1 MQELWAAA
9 SPPPSKL
16 NPPLSLPCP
25 GSIQYGSSHDKLK
38 VKVLTVF
45 LVVTKK
51 GSPVMLILTSAPC
64 VKPPWWPCP
73 PSAEAGTLSTLHTA
87 AAPSDQ
93 QEPIWPH
100 TSYKDDIGDKNNIYF
115 QFRRGREEGRLT
127 WFLLN
132 FLFFILTTRMLATRR
147 QYASWT
153 KHIRDC
159 TMTLDCLRGHR
170 LIVVRCCGRVVCC
183 FFCDPF
189 ICLNKSLSRVTP
201 NITHPDPAAASS
213 QALSFIFL
221 IKFWFRW
228 DKIEF
233 AADSFKAQN

>member
-1 MQELWAAA
+1 MQRLGELGAAT

-16 NPPLSLPCP
+16 NPPLSLLCP

-64 VKPPWWPCP
+64 VNPSWWPCP
-73 PSAEAGTLSTLHTA
+73 PSAEAGTLSSVYTPQRLQVTSRS
-87 AAPSDQ
+87 PSGRT
-93 QEPIWPH
+93 PV
-100 TSYKDDIGDKNNIYF
+100 TKDDIGDKNNIYF

-132 FLFFILTTRMLATRR
+132 FLFFILTTRMLATQR

-153 KHIRDC
+153 IHIRDC
-159 TMTLDCLRGHR
+159 TMRLDCLRGHR

-213 QALSFIFL
+213 QQPGTVIYFL
-221 IKFWFRW
+221 
-228 DKIEF
+228 D
-233 AADSFKAQN
+233 

>member
-1 MQELWAAA
+1 
-9 SPPPSKL
+9 
-16 NPPLSLPCP
+16 
-25 GSIQYGSSHDKLK
+25 
-38 VKVLTVF
+38 
-45 LVVTKK
+45 
-51 GSPVMLILTSAPC
+51 MLILTNAPW

-73 PSAEAGTLSTLHTA
+73 PSAEAGTLSSVYTPQRLQVTSRS
-87 AAPSDQ
+87 PS
-93 QEPIWPH
+93 
-100 TSYKDDIGDKNNIYF
+100 
-115 QFRRGREEGRLT
+115 GRTPVTRMILGTKTIFIFSLGEGEKR
-127 WFLLN
+127 FLLN
-132 FLFFILTTRMLATRR
+132 FLFFIITTRMLATRR

-159 TMTLDCLRGHR
+159 TMRLDCLRGHR